1 MNTELHTFNEDS
13 SNMNTGIRALTQ
25 TRPAYI
31 DFKEKCSRDREWI
44 KYAYLQG
51 TQLPQNRPH
60 SDTHISDRTMRSKQQ
75 IEPKTDGGLT
85 IKKLPLNKESS
96 DTFTAV
102 SFIKKPPAVSSP
114 TKSSNKAL
122 KQLQTSEVKAAESKH
137 KSAESMEANVRA
149 KSVNEIAKLLS
160 QKKLCEIRMQS
171 HSSKAARNTD
181 DKGALAKLRIEAA
194 ASQEEETKASAVSSK
209 SSAAI
214 IVTETGSTKM
224 TTVKDLSRN
233 SKDFQVEQKE
243 FPNRMHH
250 EHENMSGEQK
260 SFTECHRRRA
270 CSSTE
275 RRLTRRDKAL
285 TKQISLQGTPNKA
298 GKEAVTLHHHHSAQC
313 RKDRSKLVLPSKI
326 DRTSN
331 TSEMALTPSVASV
344 NPRDVVQSKSSDTGE
359 GLVEVKSTNER
370 IKIWREQGASQT
382 SKVEL
387 TQRKAH
393 KRPVLEMVE
402 LKHPH
407 KSLHMNCD
415 NKGEVKLHSGNTAQ
429 ILKDKTTNC
438 GMERP
443 VKSKEHL
450 PAYYMKDASKV
461 EAVEAVIPCSTK
473 TDKNLPGHL
482 QHKSDKREPNFA
494 LTLDC
499 KPATTMSSKH
509 ALQRETITQQLLKPT
524 LKHNTAKVAD
534 PQSATENVATR
545 KENKVTLRQHTFKGS
560 STDTFEEGSEK
571 PKWNWK
577 INCEQGVHQISKDKS
592 DDSAYADTCGDQD
605 IHLDEES
612 EPEIPERGYLE
623 DIDFVVSEFD
633 LILRSN
639 PELPA
644 RAYLEDIDFV
654 SKEFELFFR
663 RKSRH
668 QEEQKISARNNNAS
682 ETLELAPEANGSQ
695 LLNSD
700 KTTEYQNDDYACLSQ
715 LSVCNTNPCD
725 HFHEPLSSSQ
735 RSNPDVA
742 NHPLLKAPRTLPSHC
757 MASDLSES
765 QYQPLISTTRSQ
777 DSSSTYDLV
786 AFRAFRYSRSPLQN
800 AVKSQKEDQD
810 IDDVSASNATELD
823 EDYYQPLL
831 FDSEKD
837 PEEDYCTPFTQ
848 PILLSAENNDV
859 DKPYIMG
866 KQPPRS
872 LQFLSTCT
880 SPELHGKTPPRSLK
894 ADKNLPGQAVH
905 QLLATA
911 AMVSRKHQFEG
922 HETPNFSGYPAY
934 K

>member
-1 MNTELHTFNEDS
+1 MS
-13 SNMNTGIRALTQ
+13 TGIRAS
-25 TRPAYI
+25 TRTRSAQV
-31 DFKEKCSRDREWI
+31 DFKERCSRDREWI
-44 KYAYLQG
+44 KHAYLQG

-60 SDTHISDRTMRSKQQ
+60 SDTHISGHTLRSKQQ
-75 IEPKTDGGLT
+75 IEPKTDRGLST
-85 IKKLPLNKESS
+85 KKLHLNKESP

-102 SFIKKPPAVSSP
+102 SVIKKPPVVSSP
-114 TKSSNKAL
+114 TESSNEAL
-122 KQLQTSEVKAAESKH
+122 KQLQTSKVEAAESKD

-160 QKKLCEIRMQS
+160 QKKLYEVRMQS
-171 HSSKAARNTD
+171 HSSKAARDTD

-194 ASQEEETKASAVSSK
+194 ASQEEETKASAASSK

-214 IVTETGSTKM
+214 IVTETGSMKM
-224 TTVKDLSRN
+224 TTAKDLSRN

-260 SFTECHRRRA
+260 SFAEYHRRRA

-275 RRLTRRDKAL
+275 RRLTTRDKAL
-285 TKQISLQGTPNKA
+285 TKQVSLRGRPNKA
-298 GKEAVTLHHHHSAQC
+298 EKEAVALHHHHSAQC

-326 DRTSN
+326 DCTSN
-331 TSEMALTPSVASV
+331 TSEMALTPSVVSV
-344 NPRDVVQSKSSDTGE
+344 NSRDVVQSKSSDTRE
-359 GLVEVKSTNER
+359 RLVEVKSTNKR

-382 SKVEL
+382 SKVES

-393 KRPVLEMVE
+393 KRPIMEMVE
-402 LKHPH
+402 LKHPQT
-407 KSLHMNCD
+407 KSSHMNCD
-415 NKGEVKLHSGNTAQ
+415 NKGEIKLHSGNVSRSMNTAQ
-429 ILKDKTTNC
+429 ILKDKTTHC

-450 PAYYMKDASKV
+450 PAYMKDASKV
-461 EAVEAVIPCSTK
+461 EIVEAVIPCSTK
-473 TDKNLPGHL
+473 TDKTPPGHL
-482 QHKSDKREPNFA
+482 QYKSDKREPNFA
-494 LTLDC
+494 QTLDC

-509 ALQRETITQQLLKPT
+509 NLQRESQTITWQLLNPT
-524 LKHNTAKVAD
+524 LKQNTAKVEN
-534 PQSATENVATR
+534 PQSAIENVAFR
-545 KENKVTLRQHTFKGS
+545 KENKVTLRQHMFKGS

-571 PKWNWK
+571 PKWNWR

-592 DDSAYADTCGDQD
+592 DNSAYADTCGNQD

-668 QEEQKISARNNNAS
+668 QEEQKISARNS
-682 ETLELAPEANGSQ
+682 ETLELAPEANESQ

-700 KTTEYQNDDYACLSQ
+700 ETTEDQSDDYACLSQ
-715 LSVCNTNPCD
+715 LSVCNTSPSS
-725 HFHEPLSSSQ
+725 HFHEPCSSSQ
-735 RSNPDVA
+735 RSNPNVV

-777 DSSSTYDLV
+777 DPSSSYDLV
-786 AFRAFRYSRSPLQN
+786 AFRAFKYSKSPLQK
-800 AVKSQKEDQD
+800 VEKSQKEDQD
-810 IDDVSASNATELD
+810 IDDVSASNATKLD

-859 DKPYIMG
+859 DKLYIMG

-880 SPELHGKTPPRSLK
+880 SPESHGKTPPRSLK

-905 QLLATA
+905 QLLATT
-911 AMVSRKHQFEG
+911 AMVSRKHQFKG
-922 HETPNFSGYPAY
+922 HETPNFSRHPAH